1 MCCTCNYVEDMRK
14 MIQIRNVPE
23 QVHRNLKSKAAL
35 EGLSLSEFLLKEIEQ
50 VAQRPTLKELADR
63 LAGRAPVK
71 HRFSP
76 AQILR
81 QERARR

>member
-1 MCCTCNYVEDMRK
+1 MSK

-23 QVHRNLKSKAAL
+23 PLHRRLKSKAAL
-35 EGLSLSEFLLKEIEQ
+35 EGLSLSEFLLQEIEQ
-50 VAQRPTLKELADR
+50 VAERPSLKELAER
-63 LAGRAPVK
+63 LAARAPVK
-71 HRFSP
+71 CKISP